1 MTVEPDAISFAV
13 EVGDGADVEV
23 RGARRLRCVPA
34 CRSRCPWTG
43 QGPHLTGVP
52 STSDL
57 EGSRREDGSII
68 FASVPTPAPV
78 PLEEGEEAPQLGP
91 A

>member
-1 MTVEPDAISFAV
+1 VTVPLD
-13 EVGDGADVEV
+13 
-23 RGARRLRCVPA
+23 
-34 CRSRCPWTG
+34 G
-43 QGPHLTGVP
+43 QGPRLTGEP

-68 FASVPTPAPV
+68 FASVPTPAPMT
-78 PLEEGEEAPQLGP
+78 LEETEEAPQLGP

>member
-1 MTVEPDAISFAV
+1 MTFAL
-13 EVGDGADVEV
+13 EAGDGADVEV
-23 RGARRLRCVPA
+23 RGAVVPV
-34 CRSRCPWTG
+34 RPGVPVTVPLDG

-68 FASVPTPAPV
+68 FASVPTPCADAA
-78 PLEEGEEAPQLGP
+78 GGGRGGP
-91 A
+91 AAGPRLSGAGGA